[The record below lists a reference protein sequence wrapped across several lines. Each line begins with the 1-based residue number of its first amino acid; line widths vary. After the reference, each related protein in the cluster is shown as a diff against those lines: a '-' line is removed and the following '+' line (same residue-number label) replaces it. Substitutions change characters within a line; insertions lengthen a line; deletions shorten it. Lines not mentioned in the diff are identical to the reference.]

1 MAWEVILL
9 FIPLLENTRRRVATR
24 SLQCIAHAGC
34 DSGGAEVIVYPHSN
48 AVACSSGADHSARDD
63 ILKGS
68 NSRRVV
74 QRGNDCKEDDARQR
88 EREGREK
95 VIWFEDST

>member
-9 FIPLLENTRRRVATR
+9 FVPLLENTRRRVVIR
-24 SLQCIAHAGC
+24 SLQRIAHAGC

-48 AVACSSGADHSARDD
+48 AVAHSSGVDRSAGDD
-63 ILKGS
+63 ILQGS

-74 QRGNDCKEDDARQR
+74 QRGNDCREDGSRQW
-88 EREGREK
+88 EREKEFYL
-95 VIWFEDST
+95 V